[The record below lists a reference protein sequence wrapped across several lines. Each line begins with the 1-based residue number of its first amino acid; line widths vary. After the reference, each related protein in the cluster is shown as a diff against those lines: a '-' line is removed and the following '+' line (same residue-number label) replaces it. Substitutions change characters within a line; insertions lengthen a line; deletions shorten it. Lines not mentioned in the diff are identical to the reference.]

1 MREGG
6 GKCLKYLKREWNRT
20 ERRGNKDFKKGGGGG
35 KLGQGVGA
43 LKMGGRGGWART
55 PLQTMVSKTVTFT
68 QYSEKCNEQ
77 ILRRVQE

>member
-20 ERRGNKDFKKGGGGG
+20 EWRGNKDFKKGGGGG

-43 LKMGGRGGWART
+43 LKMGGGGGLEPPYKLWYPKLSLLPNIQKNVMNR
-55 PLQTMVSKTVTFT
+55 F
-68 QYSEKCNEQ
+68 
-77 ILRRVQE
+77 